1 MKTHVY
7 SRKLLVL
14 LALILSVVC
23 VISAQQAAKSSDG
36 AALLT
41 QPMPVDP
48 QITMGQFKNGL
59 RYYIRTTK
67 KPEKRAELRLVV
79 KAGSILEDD
88 DQLGLA
94 HFVEH
99 MAFNGTKNFPK
110 HELQAFIE
118 SLGMRFGA
126 HLNAYTSFDETVY
139 MLHVPTD
146 KPEAL
151 ARSFQVLEDW
161 AQNVS
166 FDSAEIE
173 KERGV
178 VVEEW
183 RSSRGAGM
191 RNTEKLFP
199 IMFKGSRY
207 ANRLP
212 IGKPEIIQNS
222 KLERIKQY
230 YKDWYRPDLM
240 AVVAVGDFDKAAV
253 EKLVNTHFGSLP
265 AATSPKPREIF
276 PIPDRTE
283 TGYAINTDKE
293 TTTTS
298 VEVNTL
304 LPSRPEGSIG
314 AYRQKTVDRLF
325 AGMLNARFSE
335 LAQKPD
341 APFVFGFSGRGSFLG
356 RTKDIAYLNALAKEG
371 AIENAMR
378 ALLTES
384 ERVARFGFTET
395 ELARQKLSVLRNYE
409 RLALEKDNA
418 TSSAKAAEYIR
429 HFLMDETLPSAEDEY
444 ELHKRLVPE
453 ITLVEINKLAR
464 EWFPLSSQNR
474 MVIVTAPEKSGLAV
488 PDQPKLAAI
497 IKEGPSAE
505 LKPYVDT
512 VGSAVLLEALP
523 ASGKIVNSN
532 TNEKT
537 GLTIWELGNGVKVV
551 LKPTDFR
558 ADEIVFRATS
568 PGGTSL
574 VSDADYIPAS
584 TATQVINSGGIAKF
598 SAIDLGKMMAGK
610 VASANPFIGELEE
623 GLSGSSSRKDIE
635 TMFQLIYLRFTQPRA
650 DANAFAVQATQAR
663 TFMANQSVVP
673 EFAFFEALTTAR
685 FQNHPRRR
693 MSTAATVD
701 QWNLD
706 KSLAFYK
713 DRFADASDFTFYFVG
728 SFDEAMMKPL
738 VERYLG
744 ALPSLRRKETWK
756 DIGVTLPT
764 TIVEKKVEKGIEPK
778 SRAAIVFS
786 GPFVFDQNQRAAIRA
801 MSDIL
806 QNRLMEVIRE
816 ELGGTYGISASASYF
831 KFPKPEYSISINFGS
846 APERTDDLIKRVF
859 EEIEKFKTDGP
870 TEKQLADEKEALI
883 REFETSSKQNAYLLG
898 QISARFYNGEDPA
911 GIWMMTDYYKKLD
924 AAAVREAAKLYL
936 NTKSFVKVT
945 LFPEP
950 PKKAN

>member
-1 MKTHVY
+1 MK
-7 SRKLLVL
+7 RNLLVL
-14 LALILSVVC
+14 ITLFLTVVG
-23 VISAQQAAKSSDG
+23 VVSAQQ
-36 AALLT
+36 LT

-110 HELQAFIE
+110 HDLQAFIE

-146 KPEAL
+146 KPGAL
-151 ARSFQVLEDW
+151 ERSFQILEDW
-161 AQNVS
+161 AQNIS
-166 FDSAEIE
+166 FDPAEIE

-178 VVEEW
+178 VLEEW

-191 RNTEKLFP
+191 RTTEKLFP

-253 EKLVNTHFGSLP
+253 EKLVNAHFGSIP
-265 AATSPKPREIF
+265 AVTSPRTRETF
-276 PIPDRTE
+276 SIPDRSE

-298 VEVNTL
+298 IEVNTL
-304 LPSRPEGSIG
+304 LPAREQGSIG
-314 AYRQKTVDRLF
+314 IYRQKTVDRLF
-325 AGMLNARFSE
+325 SGMLNARFAE
-335 LAQKPD
+335 LAQKPN
-341 APFVFGFSGRGSFLG
+341 APFVFGFTGRGSFLG
-356 RTKDIAYLNALAKEG
+356 RTKEIAYLNALVKEG
-371 AIENAMR
+371 AVENAMR
-378 ALLTES
+378 TLLTEA

-395 ELARQKLSVLRNYE
+395 ELARQKASMLRNYE
-409 RLALEKDNA
+409 RLALEKDNVLA
-418 TSSAKAAEYIR
+418 SSKADEYIR
-429 HFLMDETLPSAEDEY
+429 NFLMGETLPSADDEY
-444 ELHKRLVPE
+444 ALHQRFVPE
-453 ITLVEINKLAR
+453 ITLAEINKLAR
-464 EWFPLSSQNR
+464 EWFPNSPQNR
-474 MVIVTAPEKSGLAV
+474 MVILTAPEKAGLAI
-488 PDQPKLAAI
+488 PDEPKLAAI
-497 IKEGPSAE
+497 IKETPAAE

-512 VGSAVLLEALP
+512 VGSAALLEALP
-523 ASGKIVNSN
+523 APGKIVNST

-537 GLTIWELGNGVKVV
+537 GLTIWELANGVKVV
-551 LKPTDFR
+551 LKPTNFR
-558 ADEIVFRATS
+558 ADEIVFRASS

-574 VSDADYIPAS
+574 ASDTDYIPAS
-584 TATQVINSGGIAKF
+584 TATQVINAGGIAKF

-610 VASANPFIGELEE
+610 IASANPFIGELEE
-623 GLSGSSSRKDIE
+623 GLGGGSSRKDLE

-650 DANAFAVQATQAR
+650 DKDAFAVQQTQAR
-663 TFMANQSVVP
+663 TFMTNQSVVP
-673 EFAFFEALTTAR
+673 EFAFFEALNAAR

-693 MSTAATVD
+693 ISTAASVD

-713 DRFADASDFTFYFVG
+713 DRFADASDFTFFFVG

-744 ALPSLRRKETWK
+744 ALPSLKRKERWK
-756 DIGVTLPT
+756 DIGVKLPT
-764 TIVEKKVEKGIEPK
+764 TIVEKRVEKGIEPK
-778 SRAAIVFS
+778 SRAAIIFS
-786 GPFVFDQNQRAAIRA
+786 GPFVWDQNQRVAIRA

-816 ELGGTYGISASASYF
+816 ELGGTYGISASAGYI

-859 EEIEKFKTDGP
+859 EEIEKFKADGP

-883 REFETSSKQNAYLLG
+883 REFETSSKQNNYLLG

-911 GIWMMTDYYKKLD
+911 GVWMITDYYKKLD
-924 AAAVREAAKLYL
+924 AAAIKEAANLYL

-945 LFPEP
+945 LFPE
-950 PKKAN
+950 KK

>member
-14 LALILSVVC
+14 IALVLSVVC
-23 VISAQQAAKSSDG
+23 VISAQQAAKSTDG
-36 AALLT
+36 GLLT

-48 QITMGQFKNGL
+48 QITMGQFKNGM

-146 KPEAL
+146 KPGAL
-151 ARSFQVLEDW
+151 ERSFQVLQDW

-166 FDSAEIE
+166 FDATEIE

-253 EKLVNTHFGSLP
+253 EKLVNAHFGSLP
-265 AATSPKPREIF
+265 AATSPRPREEYGV
-276 PIPDRTE
+276 PDRTE
-283 TGYAINTDKE
+283 TGYAINIDKE

-304 LPSRPEGSIG
+304 LPARPEGSIG
-314 AYRQKTVDRLF
+314 AYRQNTVDRLF
-325 AGMLNARFSE
+325 SGMLNARFAE

-341 APFVFGFSGRGSFLG
+341 APFVFGFSGRSTFLG
-356 RTKDIAYLNALAKEG
+356 RNKEIAYLNALVKEG
-371 AIENAMR
+371 AVENAMR
-378 ALLTES
+378 ALLTEA

-395 ELARQKLSVLRNYE
+395 ELARQKISVLRNYE
-409 RLALEKDNA
+409 RLALEKENA
-418 TSSAKAAEYIR
+418 LASSKAAEYIR
-429 HFLMDETLPSAEDEY
+429 NFLMGETLPSADDEY
-444 ELHKRLVPE
+444 ALHQRFVPE
-453 ITLVEINKLAR
+453 ITLAEINKIAR
-464 EWFPLSSQNR
+464 EWFPLSPENR
-474 MVIVTAPEKSGLAV
+474 MVIVTAPEKSGLV
-488 PDQPKLAAI
+488 IPDQPKLAAI
-497 IKEGPSAE
+497 IKESPAE
-505 LKPYVDT
+505 LKAYVDT
-512 VGSAVLLEALP
+512 IGSAVLLESLP
-523 ASGKIVNSN
+523 APGKIVNST

-537 GLTIWELGNGVKVV
+537 GMTTWELGNGIKVV
-551 LKPTDFR
+551 LKPTNFR
-558 ADEIVFRATS
+558 ADEILFRASS

-574 VSDADYIPAS
+574 ASDADYIPAS
-584 TATQVINSGGIAKF
+584 TATQVINAGGIAKF
-598 SAIDLGKMMAGK
+598 NNIDLRKMMAGK
-610 VASANPFIGELEE
+610 VASADAFIGELEE
-623 GLSGSSSRKDIE
+623 GLGGSSSRKDLE

-650 DANAFAVQATQAR
+650 DANAFAVQQTQAK
-663 TFMANQSVVP
+663 TFMTNQSVVP
-673 EFAFFEALTTAR
+673 EFAFFEALNAAR

-693 MSTAATVD
+693 MTTAATVD

-744 ALPSLRRKETWK
+744 SLPSLGRKEKWK
-756 DIGVTLPT
+756 DVGVKLPT
-764 TIVEKKVEKGIEPK
+764 EIVEKRVEKGIEPK
-778 SRAAIVFS
+778 SRAAIVFT
-786 GPFVFDQNQRAAIRA
+786 GPFVFDQNQRVAIRA
-801 MSDIL
+801 MADIL

-816 ELGGTYGISASASYF
+816 ELGGTYGISASAGFY
-831 KFPKPEYSISINFGS
+831 KFPKSEYSISINFGS
-846 APERTDDLIKRVF
+846 SPERADDLIKRVF
-859 EEIEKFKTDGP
+859 EEIEKFKTNGP
-870 TEKQLADEKEALI
+870 TEKQLNDEKEALI
-883 REFETSSKQNAYLLG
+883 REFETNSKQNNYLLG
-898 QISARFYNGEDPA
+898 QISARFFNGEDPA
-911 GIWMMTDYYKKLD
+911 GIWLVTDYYKKLD
-924 AAAVREAAKLYL
+924 AAAVQEAAKLYL
-936 NTKSFVKVT
+936 NTKSFVRVT
-945 LFPEP
+945 LFPE
-950 PKKAN
+950 KK

>member
-1 MKTHVY
+1 MKTHIY
-7 SRKLLVL
+7 KRRLSLL
-14 LALILSVVC
+14 LALILSVAA
-23 VISAQQAAKSSDG
+23 VISAQQQTAKSIDG
-36 AALLT
+36 GALLT

-110 HELQAFIE
+110 NELIAFIE

-146 KPEAL
+146 KPGAIEK
-151 ARSFQVLEDW
+151 SFQVLQDW

-166 FDSAEIE
+166 FDDAEIE

-178 VVEEW
+178 VLEEW

-191 RNTEKLFP
+191 RNAEKIFP
-199 IMFKGSRY
+199 VMFKGSRY

-212 IGKPEIIQNS
+212 IGKPEIIQKS
-222 KLERIKQY
+222 KPERLKQY

-240 AVVAVGDFDKAAV
+240 AVVAVGDFDKAAI
-253 EKLVNTHFGSLP
+253 EKLVTTHFGSMP
-265 AATSPKPREIF
+265 EAKSPRPRETF
-276 PIPDRTE
+276 DLPDRTD
-283 TGYAINTDKE
+283 TGFSINTDKE

-298 VEVNTL
+298 IEIDTL
-304 LPSRPEGSIG
+304 LPARKQGTIG

-341 APFVFGFSGRGSFLG
+341 APFVFGFTGRSGFLA
-356 RTKDIAYLNALAKEG
+356 RTKEIAYLNALVKEG
-371 AIENAMR
+371 AVENAMR
-378 ALLTES
+378 TLLTEA

-395 ELARQKLSVLRNYE
+395 ELARQKASMLRNYE
-409 RLALEKDNA
+409 RLALEKENA
-418 TSSAKAAEYIR
+418 MASSKADEYVR
-429 HFLMDETLPSAEDEY
+429 SFLTGETLPSADDEY
-444 ELHKRLVPE
+444 ALHKRFVPE

-464 EWFPLSSQNR
+464 DWFPASGQNR
-474 MVIVTAPEKSGLAV
+474 LVIVTSPEKTGLAV

-497 IKEGPSAE
+497 IKEVPAAE
-505 LKPYVDT
+505 LKAYVDT

-523 ASGKIVNSN
+523 APGKIAKAA
-532 TNEKT
+532 TDEKT
-537 GLTIWELGNGVKVV
+537 GLTTWELANGVKVV
-551 LKPTDFR
+551 LKPTNFR
-558 ADEIVFRATS
+558 EDEILFRATS

-584 TATQVINSGGIAKF
+584 SATQVITAGGVSKF
-598 SAIDLGKMMAGK
+598 SAIDLQKMLAGK
-610 VASANPFIGELEE
+610 IASAAPFIGELEE
-623 GLSGSSSRKDIE
+623 GLTGSSSRKDLE

-650 DANAFAVQATQAR
+650 DANAFAFTASQAR
-663 TFMANQSVVP
+663 TFMGNQSVSP
-673 EFAFFEALTTAR
+673 DFAFFEALMNSR

-693 MSTAATVD
+693 MPSAATVD

-713 DRFADASDFTFYFVG
+713 DRFADASDFTFFFVG
-728 SFDEAMMKPL
+728 SFDEATIKPL

-744 ALPSLRRKETWK
+744 ALPSLGRKESWK
-756 DIGVTLPT
+756 DVGVKPPT
-764 TIVEKKVEKGIEPK
+764 GIIEKKVEKGIEPK

-786 GPFVFDQNQRAAIRA
+786 GPFVYEQQQRVALRA
-801 MSDIL
+801 MAEIL

-816 ELGGTYGISASASYF
+816 ELGGTYGITANFSYV
-831 KFPKPEYSISINFGS
+831 KFPKQEYSITIQFGS
-846 APERTDDLIKRVF
+846 SPERTEDLIKRVF
-859 EEIEKFKTDGP
+859 EEIEKFKANGP
-870 TEKQLADEKEALI
+870 TEKQLNDEKEALI
-883 REFETSSKQNAYLLG
+883 REFETSSKQNGYLLS
-898 QISARFYNGEDPA
+898 QIQARYYNGEDPA
-911 GIWMMTDYYKKLD
+911 GVWMVTDFYKKLD
-924 AAAVREAAKLYL
+924 AAAVQEAAKQYL
-936 NTKSFVKVT
+936 DTKNFVKVT
-945 LFPEP
+945 LFPE
-950 PKKAN
+950 KK